1 MHPPVNIFPT
11 PVIMLYAPFN
21 SISGNYNI
29 DPPFFKFVA
38 LSRREFESS
47 FINNFD
53 RFLFLH
59 NTNPIF
65 NF

>member
-1 MHPPVNIFPT
+1 MHPPVNIF

-21 SISGNYNI
+21 SISGNFNI
-29 DPPFFKFVA
+29 DPPFFKFAA
-38 LSRREFESS
+38 LSRRELESS
-47 FINNFD
+47 FINFD
-53 RFLFLH
+53 HFLFLH